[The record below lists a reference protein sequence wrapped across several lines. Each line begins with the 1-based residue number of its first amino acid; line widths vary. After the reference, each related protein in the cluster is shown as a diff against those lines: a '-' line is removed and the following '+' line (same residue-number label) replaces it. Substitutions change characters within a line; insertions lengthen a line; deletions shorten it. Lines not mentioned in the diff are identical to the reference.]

1 MDMKIRLFSR
11 IDDHFGVSNIFQ
23 KRFSSLWWSPI
34 PIVVVA
40 LLGFLMTDFAFRQV
54 SNGEREKT
62 ENAFR
67 EASRDRVLVIQREIE
82 HTLGVVQDIASFF
95 DASRDIGR
103 REFRKYVGPVLMR
116 YSGIQALEW
125 VPSVPGVERTAF
137 ISDAKRGFHRFKITE
152 HSKNGNLVTASK
164 RDRHFPI
171 LYVQPYKQNK
181 DLLGFD
187 LASEPGSLALL
198 SHARDSGE
206 MQISTP
212 ILLNKS
218 GSGMSGYGF
227 SVYIPVYNKSD
238 GSKTDTLRVDS
249 PAEESAQ
256 KELNTFR
263 GTAVGVFHIAGIIE
277 RSLKNFAPSGINM
290 RFYDMPEEGEQQ
302 FLYEH
307 VSRVDSH
314 ELNSVFSVQQNEEN
328 ILEFDQ
334 ILMVGNKR
342 WKVACSPIPGHFQID
357 PWSGWIILFGG
368 FSFTTLLTVYLLSLV
383 GRTRKVDTLVSERTE
398 QLDRAVEALNS
409 EINERKSAELA
420 LQNLNETLEM
430 HVAIRTAESER
441 RAGELEQF
449 AYVTSHDLK
458 APLRAISN
466 LASWLKEDLEEKLTD
481 DTREQLLLL
490 QDRVK
495 RMQALIDGL
504 LEYSRAGRTSV
515 KIETVN
521 TEILIKEI
529 VDSLSP
535 PPGFTI
541 DIESNMPI
549 FQADSLH
556 LGQVFANLIGNSI
569 KHSEADKG
577 EIKIN
582 VEEDEIFYRFCVADD
597 GPGIAPEYHDK
608 IFMMFQ
614 VLQTSDQESNTGIGL
629 ALVKK
634 IILEQG
640 GVITLDSKEGCGSKF
655 CFTWRKNQDS
665 LQAN

>member
-11 IDDHFGVSNIFQ
+11 IDNYIRILAIFQ

-34 PIVVVA
+34 PIIIVA

-54 SNGEREKT
+54 SDGERGKI

-67 EASRDRVLVIQREIE
+67 EASRDRVLVIQREFE

-103 REFRKYVGPVLMR
+103 REFRRYVSPVLRR

-125 VPSVPGVERTAF
+125 VPIVPGAERTAF
-137 ISDAKRGFHRFKITE
+137 ISDAKLGFHRFKITE
-152 HSKNGNLVTASK
+152 HSENGSLVTASK
-164 RDRHFPI
+164 RDQYFPI

-187 LASEPGSLALL
+187 LASQAEPLALL
-198 SHARDSGE
+198 SDARNSNE
-206 MQISTP
+206 MQVSTP
-212 ILLNKS
+212 TFFNKS
-218 GSGMSGYGF
+218 GSRESGYGF
-227 SVYIPVYNKSD
+227 SVYIPVYNKTE
-238 GSKTDTLRVDS
+238 GSKPDTLKEDS
-249 PAEESAQ
+249 PAEEPSQ
-256 KELNTFR
+256 QEPNNFR
-263 GTAVGVFHIAGIIE
+263 GAAVGVFHIAGIIE
-277 RSLKNFAPSGINM
+277 RSLKNFAPTGINM
-290 RFYDMPEEGEQQ
+290 RFYDISEEGEQQ

-307 VSRVDSH
+307 VSRIH
-314 ELNSVFSVQQNEEN
+314 NNELKSVFSVPHDDYN
-328 ILEFDQ
+328 ILTFDQ
-334 ILMVGNKR
+334 VLMVGNKR
-342 WKVACSPIPGHFQID
+342 WNIVCSPIPGHFQID

-383 GRTRKVDTLVSERTE
+383 GRTRKVNTLVSERTE

-409 EINERKSAELA
+409 EITERKSAEQA
-420 LQNLNETLEM
+420 LQTLNDTLEM
-430 HVAIRTAESER
+430 HVVIRTAESER
-441 RAGELEQF
+441 RAEELEQF

-521 TEILIKEI
+521 VENLIGEI

-535 PPGFTI
+535 PSGFTI
-541 DIESNMPI
+541 TIESNMPI
-549 FQADSLH
+549 FQTDSLH

-569 KHSEADKG
+569 KHSKADEG
-577 EIKIN
+577 EINIS
-582 VEEDEIFYRFCVADD
+582 VWEDENFYRFCVADD

-640 GVITLDSKEGCGSKF
+640 GAITLDSKEGCGAKF
-655 CFTWRKNQDS
+655 CFTWRKNQDN
-665 LQAN
+665 LPAN